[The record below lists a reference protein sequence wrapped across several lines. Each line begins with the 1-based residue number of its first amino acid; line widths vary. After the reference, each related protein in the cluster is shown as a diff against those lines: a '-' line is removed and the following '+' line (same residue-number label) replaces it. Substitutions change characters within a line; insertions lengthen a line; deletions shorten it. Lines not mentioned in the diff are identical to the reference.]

1 MLANDFYRFT
11 KNILERY
18 NDLGETVTISD
29 NVELKLGDKKVIVKL
44 EDIFQFVSAAIV
56 EGTFQMDIIDIEIWD
71 KEEKIRELKNQIEV
85 MTEGYDEL

>member
-44 EDIFQFVSAAIV
+44 EDIFQSVSAAIV
-56 EGTFQMDIIDIEIWD
+56 EGTFQMDIIDIEIWE
-71 KEEKIRELKNQIEV
+71 KEQVIDELKHKLECV
-85 MTEGYDEL
+85 RSV